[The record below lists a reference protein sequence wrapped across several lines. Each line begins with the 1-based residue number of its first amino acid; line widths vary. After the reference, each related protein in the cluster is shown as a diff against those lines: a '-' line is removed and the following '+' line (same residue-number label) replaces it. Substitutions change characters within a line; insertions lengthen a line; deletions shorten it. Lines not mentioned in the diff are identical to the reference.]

1 MSAVEAIKKEENMKN
16 ISIYYR
22 FSGKNHKLDISE
34 GNNIASEFC
43 RQMAERTDTDKS
55 EIQMVTADG
64 ISLYNSLRS
73 EPISWNDLENYFAQ
87 SEPEHT
93 LIR

>member
-1 MSAVEAIKKEENMKN
+1 MKN

-22 FSGKNHKLDISE
+22 NFGENHRLDISE

-43 RQMAERTDTDKS
+43 RQMAENVDAGRS

-64 ISLYNSLRS
+64 ISLYNSMRD
-73 EPISWNDLENYFAQ
+73 EAIDWQDLMIYFAQ
-87 SEPEHT
+87 SDPQTT
-93 LIR
+93 LIRKATAS

>member
-1 MSAVEAIKKEENMKN
+1 MKN

-22 FSGKNHKLDISE
+22 NFGENHRLDISE

-43 RQMAERTDTDKS
+43 RQMAENVDAGRS

-64 ISLYNSLRS
+64 ISLYNSMRD
-73 EPISWNDLENYFAQ
+73 EAIDWQDLMIYFAQ
-87 SEPEHT
+87 NDPQTT
-93 LIR
+93 LIKKVTAS

>member
-1 MSAVEAIKKEENMKN
+1 MKN

-22 FSGKNHKLDISE
+22 NFGENHRLDISE

-43 RQMAERTDTDKS
+43 RQMAENVDAGRS

-64 ISLYNSLRS
+64 ISLYNSMRD
-73 EPISWNDLENYFAQ
+73 EAIDWQDLMIYFAQ
-87 SEPEHT
+87 NDPQTT
-93 LIR
+93 LIKKSYCIIVK

>member
-1 MSAVEAIKKEENMKN
+1 MKN

-22 FSGKNHKLDISE
+22 NFGENHRLDISE

-43 RQMAERTDTDKS
+43 RQMAENVDAGRS

-64 ISLYNSLRS
+64 ISLYNSMRD
-73 EPISWNDLENYFAQ
+73 EAIDWQDLMIYFAQ
-87 SEPEHT
+87 NDPQTT
-93 LIR
+93 LIRKVAASK

>member
-1 MSAVEAIKKEENMKN
+1 MKN
-16 ISIYYR
+16 ISIYFR
-22 FSGKNHKLDISE
+22 ESGENHKLEVSE
-34 GNNIASEFC
+34 GNNVASEFC
-43 RQMAERTDTDKS
+43 RQMAAKADAGKS